1 MNLDPNQR
9 ASFHRDKVNSRP
21 RPGRELRA
29 LAWSRAVALGSLIL
43 TCVYGITAAAT
54 ERYMRPYVNYSPTRD
69 VGSGNSLEQ
78 PANTYI
84 TAFLLHLNLNLK
96 HAIKT
101 PSLETDSGR
110 SRSSQGFLRD
120 AMTTYATEEQFVSS
134 DGDDSNDGQ
143 SSGHPKKTIYAA
155 LQALNGGERTP
166 PTAGH
171 GIVWVNDNVDYGG
184 VVEGNGIWMMGRGD
198 SNFEDP
204 PAGWLRYTG
213 GIRIV
218 CRGNGNSAPDQHIP
232 QCAIRAGGN
241 RDAEHPAVWI
251 SSLAGGFYLDGLGF
265 KYPQIGMRIGI
276 DSNGNRLKGGVQNV
290 ELKNVSVNL
299 GDCQP
304 GAGPGIDI
312 GDNTFWIWII
322 DSFVGACG
330 NSSYTIAAAPK
341 GLKRLN
347 NEVTV
352 ITDSDVTVSSPQ
364 IVSIYNPADPSF
376 SGSCSV
382 LPGSDSHA
390 LKCFQLGPDRSSGGG
405 WVITDKSAAINID
418 PEGGSGSG
426 LLFFKDDVFE
436 ISGPADGIRF
446 QNGLNGGSIDVQSQT
461 CEGSYTVASGP
472 CVHVYWNPRTS
483 PVVNVNVWHVES
495 ADNNNG
501 GNRRAPAVQVD
512 GPFDPSAIV
521 VSNASAG
528 GSINAAGP
536 MTLLGQY
543 IPNLNAVEVSPLREG
558 QIGFFHNRI
567 VGSTD
572 AARRLFGPVAV
583 RYLNL
588 AQVDPS
594 TWDLSRRTGAK
605 IETGVTAPDGT
616 RGAGTASQV
625 DGPQNSMVY
634 YRGQQKTA
642 IGDYF
647 VAGVWVKAK
656 NGYLGGLSNFNLK
669 LVGGGSHTTG
679 FTQAAPYRGDGEWE
693 WLFSVK
699 KVIDLK
705 ASSLDVSIDSSFG
718 VGHPITAYAPV
729 LIHVPVGTISDNEVY
744 ELASDLAT
752 YDSTCKIGS
761 VCGLPEQVLQIPGA
775 VQGQFIIPDQGK
787 AFASGNI
794 TLSRGWGFSAFVS
807 SARGSSQRFLFTIVS
822 KGPGAAMNPE
832 IAINFPVKW
841 PVEPVFSC
849 KQVGGTGL
857 ITTVSGE
864 GGATAERMVL
874 VFHGTPV
881 DGLDYSF
888 VCTGE

>member
-1 MNLDPNQR
+1 M
-9 ASFHRDKVNSRP
+9 
-21 RPGRELRA
+21 
-29 LAWSRAVALGSLIL
+29 
-43 TCVYGITAAAT
+43 CVYGITTVAA
-54 ERYMRPYVNYSPTRD
+54 ERFIRLHANYSSTTR
-69 VGSGNSLEQ
+69 V
-78 PANTYI
+78 
-84 TAFLLHLNLNLK
+84 
-96 HAIKT
+96 AIKT
-101 PSLETDSGR
+101 CLEQADMHFR
-110 SRSSQGFLRD
+110 AFLPHLKPVHFEPTIITPDLGMNSTRFTSVQEFRQD
-120 AMTTYATEEQFVSS
+120 AFTSHATEEQFVSS
-134 DGDDSNDGQ
+134 DGDDSNDGR
-143 SSGHPKKTIYAA
+143 SSEHPKRTIYAS
-155 LQALNGGERTP
+155 LQALKGGERTP

-184 VVEGNGIWMMGRGD
+184 VVEGNGIWLMGRGD
-198 SNFEDP
+198 SNFKDP

-241 RDAEHPAVWI
+241 RDTQHPAVWI
-251 SSLAGGFYLDGLGF
+251 SSLAGGFYLEGLGF
-265 KYPQIGMRIGI
+265 KYPQVGMRIGI
-276 DSNGNRLKGGVQNV
+276 DSNSNRLKGGVQNV
-290 ELKNVSVNL
+290 ELKNVAVNL

-312 GDNTFWIWII
+312 GDSTFWIWII

-330 NSSYTIAAAPK
+330 NSSYTIAPAPK
-341 GLKRLN
+341 GLTRLN

-352 ITDSDVTVSSPQ
+352 ITESEANISSPQ
-364 IVSIYNPADPSF
+364 IVSIYNPEDPSF

-426 LLFFKDDVFE
+426 LLFFKDNVFE

-472 CVHVYWNPRTS
+472 CVHVYWNPKTS

-543 IPNLNAVEVSPLREG
+543 IPNLNAIEESPLREG

-572 AARRLFGPVAV
+572 AARRLFGPAAV

-588 AQVDPS
+588 AHVDPS
-594 TWDLSRRTGAK
+594 TWGLNRKAGAT

-616 RGAGTASQV
+616 RGAGTASQL

-634 YRGQQKTA
+634 YSGQQKVA
-642 IGDYF
+642 AGDYF
-647 VAGVWVKAK
+647 VAGVWVKTK
-656 NGYLGGLSNFNLK
+656 NGYMGGLSNFDLK
-669 LVGGGSHTTG
+669 LVGSGSQTTG

-693 WLFSVK
+693 WLFCVK
-699 KVIDLK
+699 KIIELK
-705 ASSLDVSIDSSFG
+705 TSSVDVSIDSSFG
-718 VGHPITAYAPV
+718 VGQPVTAYAPV
-729 LIHVPVGTISDNEVY
+729 LIHVPAGSISDNEVY
-744 ELASDLAT
+744 ELAFDLAT
-752 YDSTCKIGS
+752 YDSTCKVGS
-761 VCGLPEQVLQIPGA
+761 VCSLPGQVLQIPGA

-787 AFASGNI
+787 AFESGNI
-794 TLSRGWGFSAFVS
+794 ILSRAWGLSAFVS

-822 KGPGAAMNPE
+822 KGQGVATNPE
-832 IAINFPVKW
+832 ITISFPNKW

-849 KQVGGTGL
+849 KQVGGTGQ

-864 GGATAERMVL
+864 GDVTAERMTL
-874 VFHGTPV
+874 VFNGTPV
-881 DGLDYSF
+881 AGSDYQF